1 MANAF
6 EQAFAEID
14 RQAAA
19 ALRPVS
25 KIESLS
31 KLLAHHRT
39 AARQLITDA
48 KAHRA
53 WIKKVAK
60 TNAGVTRFYGENLDL
75 VSKSLARHRKCIA
88 RTRAELRAL
97 SVVQMKEA
105 A

>member
-19 ALRPVS
+19 AVRPVS
-25 KIESLS
+25 KIESLT
-31 KLLAHHRT
+31 KFIAAHRRM
-39 AARQLITDA
+39 ARQLIADA
-48 KAHRA
+48 KAKRA

-75 VSKSLARHRKCIA
+75 VSSALARHRQHIA
-88 RTRAELRAL
+88 RARAELRAL
-97 SVVQMKEA
+97 SVVQLKEA

>member
-19 ALRPVS
+19 ARPVS
-25 KIESLS
+25 KNESLT
-31 KLLAHHRT
+31 KFVAHHRA
-39 AARQLITDA
+39 AARKLIADA
-48 KAHRA
+48 KAHRV
-53 WIKKVAK
+53 WIQKISK

-75 VSKSLARHRKCIA
+75 VSKALARHRQCIA
-88 RTRAELRAL
+88 RARAELRAL
-97 SVVQMKEA
+97 SVVQLKEA